1 MTVARRL
8 RLLHLALTII
18 WALLVI
24 PTIIW
29 WKTSVLWVGLCSCY
43 ANSIGHAAAYAGAR
57 AEDG

>member
-1 MTVARRL
+1 MTAQRL
-8 RLLHLALTII
+8 CRLHLALTII

-43 ANSIGHAAAYAGAR
+43 ANSIGHAAAYAGSR
-57 AEDG
+57 AEDS